1 MAIGCTIN
9 EKQFLYAYDMINAA
23 IKAKLDAGNTFDVS
37 EFMRYFYNTVKDSQL
52 AGGLTSQAASE
63 RAAEWLAETPSIIDQ
78 VISRNY
84 INNLSQL
91 KNIAELHQ
99 RRYEFNKED
108 ISLADIA
115 KYFEKANRDAQIAA
129 QNRKNTDGGT
139 RLSPK
144 TDYKGTTRLSSRTIL
159 STTLPIFKAK
169 KKDELVA
176 PIDQE
181 RALINKTLGKIIGIA
196 NGISATKVFKYQ
208 GNELMLMAV
217 NAAEFTNPTTE
228 EGLRNSGKLDSTT
241 QEEFARSR
249 EMIQQGKAKEN
260 VTQITERVLLVVTDE
275 NGNPISFDKD
285 GNITAKADGKYVF
298 QFLRDARKRN
308 GEIELRDIYGREQRV
323 DINAAVQ
330 ARAQADTSK
339 TLAQH
344 LKDVRNE
351 LEFYYALKNYV
362 NETDTV
368 LLDIVGLTEG
378 LDKGMGTQEIAVE
391 EVIKAGMISEDNL
404 RDSFKVNDKEA
415 DYGEGVTEIY
425 IKGKGYA
432 VERKRVSEDIANQIT
447 AVLLSN
453 KFSAKR
459 KEKFYSQFL
468 PENSKK
474 FLGAAYRRHRLTLIP
489 AKKESDSAIAL
500 EIYSKVGLKDE
511 NLTHT
516 FKFTS
521 EGAFE
526 KVGDEYV
533 QLENLDFDT
542 IEQLFKDALLKAYV
556 PPSSKP
562 TFMSYDKDLLQAPES
577 FEVYDFEKGTIV
589 LGNYHD
595 FMMDAMVKFTPQ
607 TNGALNQQ
615 IIFRLPTDVSKFLK
629 TEEEE
634 DQGPVNTEAAE
645 REKFLK
651 TEKARLE
658 KELSELEEGATKKLD
673 KIMSKIQ
680 KGDLETQL
688 KFVNSELNT
697 PPLAIPTELQDLIV
711 PTTIFGKEQTIIDSV
726 AVDREIVAVTIDGK
740 RYMFYRS
747 SAGTSGKTAGE
758 WYPFY
763 GMANGW
769 VTKDGFKSGTKQWE
783 FNKQASPELQAK
795 LKKAADRLN
804 EVYGPGKIKN
814 FSIPFIKTT
823 EQELNTIIGSPIK
836 AGTNFDNRASDPKVA
851 EELQAVKKQVAEEGF
866 IPGRQVE
873 SVDLS
878 SLTNQEIFE
887 LIKLT
892 EEQIEFSSDEVSIIE
907 STLGGFISK
916 QRKDVPGG
924 FIAQEVHENGII
936 QRAYSYDGSFIQRLT
951 DKLGNV
957 YGEPLIKLTM
967 DSKEAGSLFGKSTDF
982 SLDEEDITEFFAD
995 KFNTNDT
1002 LENTPDNNE
1011 ADLNNDIDK
1020 GPDSEQGG
1028 FQSGKDLSDDDIL
1041 DLDRSGKLKN
1051 DNVSTE
1057 EIAAAEK
1064 WWNTSGLGK
1073 TLQKHISLNQA
1084 ANIVNSD
1091 AYANFVVNMARLGNT
1106 NMLGTINLN
1115 TKGTM
1120 VDLYHEAFHGF
1131 TQLFL
1136 TVPQKKA
1143 LYTEVMNYTDA
1154 NGNKP
1159 YLLKSAL
1166 QIEELLAEDFRTY
1179 MKNQNVKKGSP
1190 VRNTLF
1196 RRMLEMIKAFFNR
1209 LRGKQPKAPSIKEVT
1224 VDMMSIPAVKELY
1237 ENLRMGSPEFLNKY
1251 QASIDNARFFYLE
1264 RGSLFV
1270 DKLGREK
1277 NRRQALSAQDSKLV
1291 SESMD
1296 SIISDLVDTIYKRQV
1311 GLQPKLPQLI
1321 EDQEKLITT
1330 LEGDEKEKGL
1340 EKLRKLQ
1347 AAVNTPADLKKLSL
1361 QMLLDVNMRS
1371 KLYALVK
1378 GELVKRNAEIAEEW
1392 AKSTDAEEFTLSA
1405 KPKEGETEI
1414 EALRRKSVAV
1424 LEKGEDGDG
1433 KIGGKKYILLRS
1445 QIDSFDQLNP
1455 NLKEERVKGD
1465 KYYDISITGDY
1476 FVHKTIKNPEGEA
1489 GYAQIIVVSDVADAK
1504 KQYDNYKKAGSK
1516 YKTIAVDKWAKIF
1529 EKVENRKPKNLTAA
1543 QEAIFDN
1550 LRVLSTTID
1559 QFGDPAYLKKK
1570 IAPRGMI
1577 AYHIMNSDFEIGRKK
1592 YFVAESRNEDKGEF
1606 VDEQDQSIDDILTL
1620 DGTLESI
1627 DPELFDNKKSILE
1640 LADKE
1645 VVYIL
1650 KSLHELKLDKNGQPQ
1665 RYKSGPNKGEL
1676 IYASNQLGFKRRADF
1691 RKTWNVVSK
1700 TITGVQDRARAFDLL
1715 KEEAKVYPELNQL
1728 IESKLPDPRKIKINK
1743 FAMSISGSF
1752 FKTFSRPKSDFKELL
1767 IMPQVDENGEPLS
1780 PIFTVTDA
1788 TADIRKVMLQ
1798 FQSYFKMG
1806 LSKYVKLSD
1815 KGTASVDTV
1824 NLLEGLDGYFEAGGS
1839 TLNVTKDFLFA
1850 LGIRLDDTKL
1860 INEEILTPRF
1870 QKQVSE
1876 LKRFAEEIAALK
1888 QDKSITKDQKRL
1900 VRSFEADPV
1909 GIIKNKT
1916 NRVKIELLPSYN
1928 SQANLRIDS
1937 ALKYITEIQSK
1948 FGFDTPGQT
1957 LKLPDGNKAYSVINH
1972 MSATSLLDA
1981 LNNVNTLEDTWTDKQ
1996 YKDYMGHMKPTK
2008 NFFTQRSK
2016 LLDSIYAKSKDG
2028 VRKRIGKLDLI
2039 AIAGSKVFDEATG
2052 IEEGLN
2058 TADLTELDKFFQEF
2072 NMVLTSG
2079 ISEFVRH
2086 AEKKLAYAIMPTKKS
2101 IVMTPDGLVS
2111 KSANSKLWIDIEKFD
2126 SKDGQKIA
2134 LEGFFL
2140 DYIATEFDRIR
2151 FFAENPEILK
2161 TTEGF
2166 NKPLVSTKGK
2176 TRAEIAENVKKD
2188 FETGNLSGQNFTL
2201 TDDLL
2206 SEKSQKQLKALAN
2219 SLEFKGDVVEYIRN
2233 TPELYEDIEKSI
2245 INYFQD
2251 RTDSM
2256 MNNFVSK
2263 VDSVKANET
2272 IFNFLND
2279 DYIGNRTIDSVVK
2292 AYLYNDWISKFEA
2305 FNLLNGDAAQFDH
2318 AKENATKR
2326 IPGSTSNGDTFMYDE
2341 YAQAFMSDPNGFN
2354 ATTYSSNEFN
2364 KKLTFDGH
2372 LNTVVIDDPLR
2383 LSIYLSDMQASW
2395 RADYIRNF
2403 ALKNKVLSE
2412 EDLDRLIA
2420 KDSAPY
2426 QAMQE
2431 ADGAAYLTLDA
2442 YRMLKF
2448 LGNEWSEAQEDLYQ
2462 DVINPNVEVDSTK
2475 VNEFFPVYKLHY
2487 YGPVTNAEIATT
2499 AMYKF
2504 AVAPI
2509 IPSVATSGTG
2519 MYDLQA
2525 KMIKDNIHMT
2535 VFSSGSK
2542 AGFLTEAVGN
2552 IDNIFVEDSNF
2563 DFKKIN
2569 QDAKLRNNRLHVRYL
2584 KDVTKVSTE
2593 LKNYITL
2600 GTQDRVIN
2608 ISTLFDMGK
2617 YRSKAKAIL
2626 GKEYQEAVDN
2636 LTDIYKEEFLDKV
2649 GFTFDKNSG
2658 KYKGNL
2664 VKLIEVIREDLE
2676 LKGISE
2682 QLIAMLDVNLSDHL
2696 KHDFS
2701 IIPVSDV
2708 VESII
2713 VNKITKAIVNQKTKG
2728 ESDVQVPS
2736 TFYEGLWDQMEYEG
2750 EKVTKQQASMVKT
2763 LSLQRQYLSTNNLKF
2778 YKRGAPILGKDGKQL
2793 KDENGELRFQETDLA
2808 HVAKALNGD
2817 FLNLLNIEDPEF
2829 KGQTIR
2835 ETGGRQRLNVLI
2847 KQDDFRN
2854 KHIEKLTIAGPR
2866 IPTDAINLK
2875 EAFEIWHFT
2884 DASLGNTV
2892 IVPTEIVAKAGS
2904 DFDVDKL
2911 FFSFPNIEKD
2921 GSLTQAVPNFKKKRE
2936 ALRAKGQSISSSLIQ
2951 QQKRFAQN
2959 EWIRTSVGIIKD
2971 MSNYGALTKPTSDYH
2986 LKDEVDRFYGK
2997 LATVYNPLDQNTNS
3011 TRKSMSPTRI
3021 MEAEYNLNKHK
3032 ELLGGNRPLG
3042 ILAKAVK
3049 QYELYKSIGAKFPL
3063 KYFFTPNERTLLGR
3077 FESDIQRDFVLNFDH
3092 NKTSKGNISLGGQLN
3107 VDGEQIGDIL
3117 SHYLQ
3122 AILDRANDSFASKAN
3137 ITKEALPVL
3146 IRLIQSGVSKE
3157 AAVAFI
3163 NQPLIGDYLTRKAEA
3178 SGFVKKSLGEGTETS
3193 LFEALG
3199 EDMEFSKELREE
3211 LRNAYRYSNKKR
3223 VEEIL
3228 KNLKRNY
3235 KDTQIR
3241 ITYNEQTSGNK
3252 REKVVKNFANV
3263 NSVPSYMMP
3272 EYFSKIEVKLPAKIG
3287 LLEQFEELFISN
3299 FVSNDGTVNLSP
3311 LKYQHYYISEYFNK
3325 SKEFK
3330 GKKLEDNISSKN
3342 KNTKEQLGLLAHF
3355 FQIESQSMGMVEL
3368 EQAFNPDTAGL
3379 DTLVGVLTRKARMD
3393 KLYSNSKVDEETLD
3407 KLIKDSVISSTYV
3420 TQIYQDIA
3428 EPLFQLRLNKKITK
3442 YITESLINDKI
3453 AIVKKFG
3460 FRERELGRY
3469 VNSFNNTLVDFIY
3482 QNTKSNFTD
3491 ENQLPVELP
3500 KTIGNRT
3507 VEKFKGTLTEP
3518 IQITDT
3524 NIKVDI
3530 NSLKTIWGG
3539 GSSIKRQRPYLTNAK
3554 EDYALSFS
3562 ARGLDTFSPD
3572 ENPFSTLDSFVR
3584 YMVQKEVLYTQYNK
3598 EDFDSNKAY
3607 EQFISKKALV
3617 DTYNSA
3623 YIRGT
3628 TKYSYTRDVLN
3639 IIKNNQDL
3647 LNVYP
3652 VLRQFGE
3659 SFMGRSVL
3667 DEENQGGLSLLELK
3681 NKNIIDATTAGIYF
3695 KNIKDLGNPDI
3706 TKKSTGTN
3714 SNTSDEISAV
3724 FKDFSMMMFYQQGV
3738 GRSQLSFS
3746 NILDGEE
3753 FGRFMNASVNTFMN
3767 KVFTAKNENN
3777 LTKLLDFIKLQVL
3790 NSRGFK
3796 MYNQPYE
3803 VFLGKNMEGASML
3816 PTDTGIKSLDDLARK
3831 RNAEKMKG
3839 NEKAA
3844 MEFFIERAKLEAML
3858 KQQGELDAREGENIS
3873 SKGTDFAKKLTNIGN
3888 NLTVDYKGLTFRNAE
3903 HAYQTWKSGEFDK
3916 QAYESTS
3923 FKPKASKSANR
3934 NVNFGI
3940 MTDIIAAKLRQHP
3953 ELVTGIDKR
3962 GGLAYLEKSTHN
3974 VIGDTY
3980 WESKGENKFMES
3992 LISAYKQ
3999 VKTVKETSS
4008 VEVSAVINDM
4018 YDKWS
4023 DEIKSK
4029 VGMTP
4034 EELQVE
4040 FNNEAASVGA
4050 DEVQYMNTKWN
4061 NCKG

>member
-9 EKQFLYAYDMINAA
+9 ETQFLYAYDYINSA
-23 IKAKLDAGNTFDVS
+23 IKAKLDAGNIFDAS

-52 AGGLTSQAASE
+52 AGGLSNQAASE

-115 KYFEKANRDAQIAA
+115 KYFEKANRDAQVAA
-129 QNRKNTDGGT
+129 QNRKNTNGGT

-144 TDYKGTTRLSSRTIL
+144 TDYKGKTRLSSRTIL

-181 RALINKTLGKIIGIA
+181 RVLINKTLGKIIGIA
-196 NGISATKVFKYQ
+196 SGISATKVFKYQ
-208 GNELMLMAV
+208 GSELMLMAV
-217 NAAEFTNPTTE
+217 NAAEFTNSTTE

-249 EMIQQGKAKEN
+249 EMIQQGKAKDT
-260 VTQITERVLLVVTDE
+260 VTQITERVLLIVTDE

-323 DINAAVQ
+323 DIDAAVQ

-344 LKDVRNE
+344 LKDVNNE

-378 LDKGMGTQEIAVE
+378 LDKGMGTQEIAIE

-404 RDSFKVNDKEA
+404 SDGFKVNDKEA
-415 DYGEGVTEIY
+415 DFGEGVTEIY

-447 AVLLSN
+447 AVLFDA

-489 AKKESDSAIAL
+489 AKKESDNAIAL

-521 EGAFE
+521 EGTFE
-526 KVGDEYV
+526 RVGDEYV
-533 QLENLDFDT
+533 QLEDLDFET
-542 IEQLFKDALLKAYV
+542 AEQVFKDALLKAYV

-562 TFMSYDKDLLQAPES
+562 TFMSYDKDLLAAPES
-577 FEVYDFEKGTIV
+577 FEVYDFEKGRTV

-629 TEEEE
+629 SE
-634 DQGPVNTEAAE
+634 DQDPVNTEAAE
-645 REKFLK
+645 RETFLK
-651 TEKARLE
+651 AEKARIE
-658 KELSELEEGATKKLD
+658 QELSELGEGTTKQD
-673 KIMSKIQ
+673 KIMLKIE
-680 KGDLETQL
+680 KGSLEREL
-688 KFVNSELNT
+688 KVLNSELNT
-697 PPLAIPTELQDLIV
+697 PPLAIPAELQDLIV
-711 PTTIFGKEQTIIDSV
+711 PTTVFGKQQTIINST
-726 AVDREIVAVTIDGK
+726 AVDREIVAVSIDGK

-747 SAGTSGKTAGE
+747 SAGTSGKVAGE

-763 GMANGW
+763 GMDTTGW
-769 VTKDGFKSGTKQWE
+769 VVKDGFKPGTTEWQY
-783 FNKQASPELQAK
+783 NGQASAELQVK
-795 LKKAADRLN
+795 LEEAGNRLN
-804 EVYGPGKIKN
+804 EVYGPGKIEN
-814 FSIPFIKTT
+814 FSIPFIDTT
-823 EQELNTIIGSPIK
+823 IEEINTIIGSPIK
-836 AGTNFDNRASDPKVA
+836 EGVNFDNRASDTKVA
-851 EELQAVKKQVAEEGF
+851 EELQALRKQVAEEGF
-866 IPGRQVE
+866 IPGRQVG
-873 SVDLS
+873 SVD
-878 SLTNQEIFE
+878 T
-887 LIKLT
+887 
-892 EEQIEFSSDEVSIIE
+892 SI
-907 STLGGFISK
+907 
-916 QRKDVPGG
+916 
-924 FIAQEVHENGII
+924 
-936 QRAYSYDGSFIQRLT
+936 
-951 DKLGNV
+951 
-957 YGEPLIKLTM
+957 
-967 DSKEAGSLFGKSTDF
+967 
-982 SLDEEDITEFFAD
+982 
-995 KFNTNDT
+995 
-1002 LENTPDNNE
+1002 ENTPENNE
-1011 ADLNNDIDK
+1011 ANINNEIDK

-1028 FQSGKDLSDDDIL
+1028 FQSGEGLSDDDIL
-1041 DLDRSGKLKN
+1041 DFDRSGKLKN
-1051 DNVSTE
+1051 DKVSAE

-1064 WWNTSGLGK
+1064 WWKTSGLGK

-1091 AYANFVVNMARLGNT
+1091 AYANFVVNMARLGNP

-1136 TVPQKKA
+1136 TVAQKKA

-1154 NGNKP
+1154 KGNKP
-1159 YLLKSAL
+1159 YLLKSARE
-1166 QIEELLAEDFRTY
+1166 IEELLAEDFRTY
-1179 MKNQNVKKGSP
+1179 MKNQNVKKGAP
-1190 VRNTLF
+1190 VRNTFF
-1196 RRMLEMIKAFFNR
+1196 RRMLNYIKAFFNR
-1209 LRGKQPKAPSIKEVT
+1209 LRGKQPKPPSIKEVT

-1270 DKLGREK
+1270 DKLGNDK

-1291 SESMD
+1291 SEAMD
-1296 SIISDLVDTIYKRQV
+1296 SIISDLVDIIYKRQV

-1330 LEGDEKEKGL
+1330 LEGEEKEKGL
-1340 EKLRKLQ
+1340 EKLRQLQ
-1347 AAVNTPADLKKLSL
+1347 AAINTPGDLKKLSL

-1378 GELVKRNAEIAEEW
+1378 GELVKRNAEIAKDW
-1392 AKSTDAEEFTLSA
+1392 AKSTDNGEFMLNA
-1405 KPKEGETEI
+1405 KPKENETEI
-1414 EALRRKSVAV
+1414 EALKRKAVVV
-1424 LEKGEDGDG
+1424 LEKKDGR
-1433 KIGGKKYILLRS
+1433 KKYVLLRS

-1455 NLKEERVKGD
+1455 NLKEERVKGE

-1476 FVHKTIKNPEGEA
+1476 FIHKTLRNPEGERGFA
-1489 GYAQIIVVSDVADAK
+1489 EIIVVSDVADAK
-1504 KQYDNYKKAGSK
+1504 KQYDNYKKMGAQ
-1516 YKTIAVDKWAKIF
+1516 YETIAVDQWANIF
-1529 EKVENRKPKNLTAA
+1529 EKIENRKPKNLTAA

-1550 LRVLSTTID
+1550 LRILSTTID
-1559 QFGDPAYLKKK
+1559 QFGDPTYLKKK

-1592 YFVAESRNEDKGEF
+1592 YFVAESKDEDKGELL
-1606 VDEQDQSIDDILTL
+1606 DEKDQTIDDILTL

-1665 RYKSGPNKGEL
+1665 RYKSGPNKGEF

-1700 TITGVQDRARAFDLL
+1700 TITGVQDRATAFDLL

-1728 IESKLPDPRKIKINK
+1728 IESKLPDPRKIKTNT

-1752 FKTFSRPKSDFKELL
+1752 FKTFSRPKSGFKELL
-1767 IMPQVDENGEPLS
+1767 IMPQVDENGEPLA

-1806 LSKYVKLSD
+1806 LSRYVKLSD

-1824 NLLEGLDGYFEAGGS
+1824 NLLEDLDGYYEAGGS
-1839 TLNVTKDFLFA
+1839 TLKVTKDFLFA

-1860 INEEILTPRF
+1860 INDQIITAQF

-1981 LNNVNTLEDTWTDKQ
+1981 LNNVNTLEDNWTDGQ

-2072 NMVLTSG
+2072 NIVLTSG

-2086 AEKKLAYAIMPTKKS
+2086 SEKKLAYAIMPTKKS

-2126 SKDGQKIA
+2126 SEDGQKIA
-2134 LEGFFL
+2134 LEGFLL

-2151 FFAENPEILK
+2151 FFAENPDVLK

-2166 NKPLVSTKGK
+2166 NKPLVSTEGK
-2176 TRAEIAENVKKD
+2176 TRAKIAENVKKD

-2206 SEKSQKQLKALAN
+2206 SEKSQKKLKTLAN

-2233 TPELYEDIEKSI
+2233 TPELYEDIRKSI

-2263 VDSVKANET
+2263 VDSIKANET

-2279 DYIGNRTIDSVVK
+2279 DYTGNRSIDSVVK

-2326 IPGSTSNGDTFMYDE
+2326 ISGSTSNGDTFMYDQ
-2341 YAQAFMSDPNGFN
+2341 YAQAFMSDPTGFN
-2354 ATTYSSNEFN
+2354 SSTYSSIEFD

-2383 LSIYLSDMQASW
+2383 LSIYLSDMQAAW

-2403 ALKNKVLSE
+2403 ALKNKVLTE
-2412 EDLDRLIA
+2412 EDLDKLIA

-2442 YRMLKF
+2442 YRMLKY

-2525 KMIKDNIHMT
+2525 KMIKDNTHMT

-2542 AGFLTEAVGN
+2542 AGFLTEEVGN
-2552 IDNIFVEDSNF
+2552 IDNLFVEDSNF

-2617 YRSKAKAIL
+2617 YKSKAKAIL

-2649 GFTFDKNSG
+2649 GFTFDKESG

-2736 TFYEGLWDQMEYEG
+2736 TFYEGLWDQMQYEG
-2750 EKVTKQQASMVKT
+2750 DKVTKQQKSLVKT

-2778 YKRGAPILGKDGKQL
+2778 YERGAPILGKDGKQL
-2793 KDENGELRFQETDLA
+2793 KDENGELRFQETALA

-2854 KHIEKLTIAGPR
+2854 EHIEKLTIAGPR

-2936 ALRAKGQSISSSLIQ
+2936 ALRAKGQSVSSRLIQ
-2951 QQKRFAQN
+2951 QQKRFSQN

-2986 LKDEVDRFYGK
+2986 LKDEVERFYGK

-3063 KYFFTPNERTLLGR
+3063 KYFFTPNERNLLGR
-3077 FESDIQRDFVLNFDH
+3077 FNSDIERDFVLNFDH
-3092 NKTSKGNISLGGQLN
+3092 NTTSKGNISLGSELN

-3157 AAVAFI
+3157 AAVAFV
-3163 NQPLIGDYLTRKAEA
+3163 NQPLIADYLIRKAEA
-3178 SGFVKKSLGEGTETS
+3178 SGFVKKSLGAGTEAS
-3193 LFEALG
+3193 IFAAIS
-3199 EDMEFSKELREE
+3199 EDMEFSKELKEE
-3211 LRNAYRYSNKKR
+3211 LRGAYRYSNKKR
-3223 VEEIL
+3223 VEEIV
-3228 KNLKRNY
+3228 KNLKKNY
-3235 KDTQIR
+3235 KNTQVR

-3252 REKVVKNFANV
+3252 REKVIKVYKDI
-3263 NSVPSYMMP
+3263 NSIPSYMMP
-3272 EYFSKIEVKLPAKIG
+3272 EYFSKIEVKLPARIG
-3287 LLEQFEELFISN
+3287 LVEQFEEIFISN
-3299 FVSNDGTVNLSP
+3299 FVSNEGPVNLSP

-3330 GKKLEDNISSKN
+3330 GKKLEDNISSKS
-3342 KNTKEQLGLLAHF
+3342 KNTEEQLGLLAHF

-3379 DTLVGVLTRKARMD
+3379 DTLVGVLTRKARID
-3393 KLYSNSKVDEETLD
+3393 KLYSNSKVDQETLD

-3428 EPLFQLRLNKKITK
+3428 EPLFQLRLNKKITN
-3442 YITESLINDKI
+3442 YITESLINDKAI
-3453 AIVKKFG
+3453 IVKKFG
-3460 FRERELGRY
+3460 YRERELGRY
-3469 VNSFNNTLVDFIY
+3469 INSFNNTLVDFIY

-3500 KTIGNRT
+3500 QTIGDRT
-3507 VEKFKGTLTEP
+3507 VEKFKGTLMEP
-3518 IQITDT
+3518 IQITDST
-3524 NIKVDI
+3524 IKVDM
-3530 NSLKTIWGG
+3530 NSLKTLWGG
-3539 GSSIKRQRPYLTNAK
+3539 GSKFKKQRPYLTNAK
-3554 EDYALSFS
+3554 DDYALSFG

-3572 ENPFSTLDSFVR
+3572 ENPFKTLDSFVR
-3584 YMVQKEVLYTQYNK
+3584 YMVQKEVLYTEYNK
-3598 EDFDSNKAY
+3598 QDFDSNKAY

-3647 LNVYP
+3647 LNNYP

-3681 NKNIIDATTAGIYF
+3681 DKNIIDSTTAGVYF
-3695 KNIKDLGNPDI
+3695 KNIKDLGNIDI
-3706 TKKSTGTN
+3706 TKKSTGKN
-3714 SNTSDEISAV
+3714 ANTSNEISAV
-3724 FKDFSMMMFYQQGV
+3724 FKNFSMMMFYQQGV
-3738 GRSQLSFS
+3738 GRSSISFS

-3753 FGRFMNASVNTFMN
+3753 FGRFMNASVNTFME
-3767 KVFTAKNENN
+3767 KMFTSKNEDN
-3777 LTKLLDFIKLQVL
+3777 LKMLLDYVKQAVL
-3790 NSRGFK
+3790 TARGFK
-3796 MYNQPYE
+3796 MYNETYE
-3803 VFLGKNMEGASML
+3803 MFLGKNMEGATLL
-3816 PTDTGIKSLDDLARK
+3816 PTDTGVKTLDTLAEK
-3831 RNAEKMKG
+3831 YNAEKIKG
-3839 NEKAA
+3839 NISAA
-3844 MEFFIERAKLEAML
+3844 MNFFVERAKLQAEL
-3858 KQQGELDAREGENIS
+3858 KQQSELDAKEGENIS
-3873 SKGTDFAKKLTNIGN
+3873 SKGSDFAKKLTNIGN
-3888 NLTVDYKGLTFRNAE
+3888 NLTVTYKGTEFRNAE
-3903 HAYQTWKSGEFDK
+3903 HAYQTYKSGEFDQ

-3934 NVNFGI
+3934 AANFGI
-3940 MTDIIAAKLRQHP
+3940 MTDIIAAKLKQHP

-3962 GGLAYLEKSTHN
+3962 GGLAYLKKSTHD

-3980 WESKGENKFMES
+3980 WESKGENKFIEA

-3999 VKTVKETSS
+3999 VKSTEETSS
-4008 VEVSAVINDM
+4008 IKVSAVIQDM

-4029 VGMTP
+4029 IGMTT
-4034 EELQVE
+4034 EELQTE
-4040 FNNEAASVGA
+4040 FNNTAVRLGA
-4050 DEVQYMNTKWN
+4050 DETQYMNTKWN

>member
-9 EKQFLYAYDMINAA
+9 EAQFLYAYDYINSA
-23 IKAKLDAGNTFDVS
+23 IKAKLDVGNAFDVS

-52 AGGLTSQAASE
+52 AGGLSDKAAKE
-63 RAAEWLAETPSIIDQ
+63 RAAEWLAEVPSIIDQ

-99 RRYEFNKED
+99 RRYEFNQED
-108 ISLADIA
+108 MSLAKIA
-115 KYFEKANRDAQIAA
+115 TYFEKANRDVQIAA
-129 QNRKNTDGGT
+129 QNRKNTSGGT

-144 TDYKGTTRLSSRTIL
+144 TDFKGGPRLSSRTIL

-208 GNELMLMAV
+208 GSQLMLMAV

-260 VTQITERVLLVVTDE
+260 VTQITERVLLIVTDE

-285 GNITAKADGKYVF
+285 GSITAKADGKYVF

-344 LKDVRNE
+344 LKDVNNE

-362 NETDTV
+362 NETDSV

-378 LDKGMGTQEIAVE
+378 LDKGMGTKFISIE
-391 EVIKAGMISEDNL
+391 ELIKSGVITEDNL
-404 RDSFKVNDKEA
+404 RTDADIEDKKDIGDFKQ
-415 DYGEGVTEIY
+415 GVAEIT
-425 IKGKGYA
+425 IKGKLYA
-432 VERKRVSEDIANQIT
+432 LERKRVTEDIANQIT
-447 AVLLSN
+447 AVLFSN

-511 NLTHT
+511 NLIHT
-516 FKFTS
+516 FKIGS
-521 EGAFE
+521 SGVLER
-526 KVGDEYV
+526 VGDEYV
-533 QLENLDFDT
+533 QVDKSRATELAEIFTDS
-542 IEQLFKDALLKAYV
+542 LLKAYV

-562 TFMSYDKDLLQAPES
+562 TFMHYDKDLLQAPES

-595 FMMDAMVKFTPQ
+595 FMMDALVKFTPQ

-615 IIFRLPTDVSKFLK
+615 IIFKLPTDVSKFLK
-629 TEEEE
+629 SEEEE
-634 DQGPVNTEAAE
+634 
-645 REKFLK
+645 
-651 TEKARLE
+651 
-658 KELSELEEGATKKLD
+658 
-673 KIMSKIQ
+673 
-680 KGDLETQL
+680 
-688 KFVNSELNT
+688 
-697 PPLAIPTELQDLIV
+697 IPTEKPAKEFEVGQTVQDEKYQ
-711 PTTIFGKEQTIIDSV
+711 IFEILSLEEWQKETKIPN
-726 AVDREIVAVTIDGK
+726 
-740 RYMFYRS
+740 M
-747 SAGTSGKTAGE
+747 TSGVKARFITNVNPNLRKRADDLNPDSTTYIKPGSII
-758 WYPFY
+758 
-763 GMANGW
+763 
-769 VTKDGFKSGTKQWE
+769 TI
-783 FNKQASPELQAK
+783 PEN
-795 LKKAADRLN
+795 RL
-804 EVYGPGKIKN
+804 VSLYTGK
-814 FSIPFIKTT
+814 
-823 EQELNTIIGSPIK
+823 
-836 AGTNFDNRASDPKVA
+836 
-851 EELQAVKKQVAEEGF
+851 
-866 IPGRQVE
+866 VE
-873 SVDLS
+873 STQQSIDLS
-878 SLTNQEIFE
+878 KLNNTEVFEI
-887 LIKLT
+887 IRLT
-892 EEQIEFSSDEVSIIE
+892 EEQIELSSDEVNIIE
-907 STLGGFISK
+907 STLGKFISK
-916 QRKDVPGG
+916 QRKNVPGG
-924 FIAQEVHENGII
+924 FIVQEVYENGII
-936 QRAYSYDGSFIQRLT
+936 QRAYANDGSFMQRLS
-951 DKLGNV
+951 DKLGNT
-957 YGEPLIKLTM
+957 YGIPLAKLTM
-967 DSKEAGSLFGKSTDF
+967 DSKEAGSLFGKGTDF
-982 SLDEEDITEFFAD
+982 SLDDEDITKFFAS

-1002 LENTPDNNE
+1002 LENTPENNE

-1028 FQSGKDLSDDDIL
+1028 FQSGEDLSDDDIL
-1041 DLDRSGKLKN
+1041 DFDRSGTLKN
-1051 DNVSTE
+1051 DKVSTE

-1064 WWNTSGLGK
+1064 WWKTSGLGK
-1073 TLQKHISLNQA
+1073 TLQKHISLNQT

-1091 AYANFVVNMARLGNT
+1091 AYANFVVNMARLGNA

-1270 DKLGREK
+1270 DKLGNDK

-1371 KLYALVK
+1371 KLYSLVK
-1378 GELVKRNAEIAEEW
+1378 GELVKRNAEIAEDW
-1392 AKSTDAEEFTLSA
+1392 AKSTDNSEFMLNA
-1405 KPKEGETEI
+1405 KPKEDETEI
-1414 EALRRKSVAV
+1414 EALERKAVVV
-1424 LEKGEDGDG
+1424 LEKKDGR
-1433 KIGGKKYILLRS
+1433 KKYVLLRS

-1455 NLKEERVKGD
+1455 NLKEERVKGE

-1476 FVHKTIKNPEGEA
+1476 FIHKTLRNPEGERGFA
-1489 GYAQIIVVSDVADAK
+1489 EIIVVSDVADAK
-1504 KQYDNYKKAGSK
+1504 KQYDNYKKSGAQ
-1516 YKTIAVDKWAKIF
+1516 YETIAVDQWAKIF
-1529 EKVENRKPKNLTAA
+1529 EKIENRKPKNLTAS
-1543 QEAIFDN
+1543 QEAVFDN

-1592 YFVAESRNEDKGEF
+1592 YFVAESKDEDKGEL
-1606 VDEQDQSIDDILTL
+1606 VDEKDQTIDDILTL

-1728 IESKLPDPRKIKINK
+1728 IESKLPDPRKIRTNK

-1752 FKTFSRPKSDFKELL
+1752 FKTFSRPKSGFKELL
-1767 IMPQVDENGEPLS
+1767 IMPQVDENGEPLA

-1806 LSKYVKLSD
+1806 LSRHVKLSD
-1815 KGTASVDTV
+1815 KGTASLNTIK
-1824 NLLEGLDGYFEAGGS
+1824 LLDERAAGLEAGVDPVV
-1839 TLNVTKDFLFA
+1839 LAKDFLFA

-1860 INEEILTPRF
+1860 INDEILTGNF
-1870 QKQVSE
+1870 QKEVNE
-1876 LKRFAEEIAALK
+1876 LIKFVREIAALK

-1937 ALKYITEIQSK
+1937 ALKYITEIQSR

-2016 LLDSIYAKSKDG
+2016 LLDSIYSKSKDG

-2126 SKDGQKIA
+2126 SEDGQKIA
-2134 LEGFFL
+2134 LEGFLL

-2151 FFAENPEILK
+2151 FFAENPDILK

-2166 NKPLVSTKGK
+2166 NKPLVSTEGK
-2176 TRAEIAENVKKD
+2176 TRAKLAENVKED
-2188 FETGNLSGQNFTL
+2188 FKTGNLSGQNFTL

-2206 SEKSQKQLKALAN
+2206 SEKSQNRLKKLAN

-2233 TPELYEDIEKSI
+2233 TPELYEDIRKSI

-2256 MNNFVSK
+2256 INNFVSK

-2279 DYIGNRTIDSVVK
+2279 DYTGNRSIDSVVK

-2326 IPGSTSNGDTFMYDE
+2326 IPGSTSNGDTFMYDQ
-2341 YAQAFMSDPNGFN
+2341 YAQAFMSDPTGFN
-2354 ATTYSSNEFN
+2354 ATTYSSIEFN

-2412 EDLDRLIA
+2412 EDLDKLIA

-2442 YRMLKF
+2442 YRMLKY

-2525 KMIKDNIHMT
+2525 KMIKDNTHMT

-2750 EKVTKQQASMVKT
+2750 EKVTKQQVSLVKT

-2847 KQDDFRN
+2847 KKDDFRN
-2854 KHIEKLTIAGPR
+2854 EHIEKLTIAGPR

-2936 ALRAKGQSISSSLIQ
+2936 ALRAKGQSVSSRLIQ

-3063 KYFFTPNERTLLGR
+3063 KYFFTPNERNLLGR
-3077 FESDIQRDFVLNFDH
+3077 FESDIQRGFVLNFDH
-3092 NKTSKGNISLGGQLN
+3092 NTTSKGNISLGGQLN

-3157 AAVAFI
+3157 AAVAFV
-3163 NQPLIGDYLTRKAEA
+3163 NQPLIADYLIRKAES

-3193 LFEALG
+3193 LFAALG

-3223 VEEIL
+3223 VEEIV
-3228 KNLKRNY
+3228 KNLKKNY
-3235 KDTQIR
+3235 KNTQVR

-3252 REKVVKNFANV
+3252 REKVIKTYKDI
-3263 NSVPSYMMP
+3263 NSIPSYMMP
-3272 EYFSKIEVKLPAKIG
+3272 EYFNKIEVKLPAKIG
-3287 LLEQFEELFISN
+3287 LLEQFEEIFISN
-3299 FVSNDGTVNLSP
+3299 FVSNDGPVNLSP

-3342 KNTKEQLGLLAHF
+3342 KNTEEQLGLLAHF

-3379 DTLVGVLTRKARMD
+3379 DTLVGVLTRKARVD
-3393 KLYSNSKVDEETLD
+3393 KLYSNSKVDQETLD

-3442 YITESLINDKI
+3442 YITDSLINDKI

-3518 IQITDT
+3518 IQITNT
-3524 NIKVDI
+3524 TIKVDI

-3539 GSSIKRQRPYLTNAK
+3539 GSSVKRQRPYLTNAK
-3554 EDYALSFS
+3554 EDYALSFA
-3562 ARGLDTFSPD
+3562 ARGFDTFSPD

-3598 EDFDSNKAY
+3598 QDFDSNKAY

-3647 LNVYP
+3647 LNTYP

-3681 NKNIIDATTAGIYF
+3681 DKNIIDATTAGIYF

-3753 FGRFMNASVNTFMN
+3753 FGRFMNASVNTFMD

-3777 LTKLLDFIKLQVL
+3777 LIKLLDFIKQQVL

-3796 MYNQPYE
+3796 MYNESYE
-3803 VFLGKNMEGASML
+3803 MFLGKNMEGASML
-3816 PTDTGIKSLDDLARK
+3816 PTDTGIKSLDDLAKK
-3831 RNAEKMKG
+3831 RNAEKLKG

-3844 MEFFIERAKLEAML
+3844 MQFFIERAKLEAEL

-3916 QAYESTS
+3916 EAYESKS

-3953 ELVTGIDKR
+3953 ELVAGIDKR
-3962 GGLAYLEKSTHN
+3962 GGLVYLEKSTHD

-4034 EELQVE
+4034 QELQVE